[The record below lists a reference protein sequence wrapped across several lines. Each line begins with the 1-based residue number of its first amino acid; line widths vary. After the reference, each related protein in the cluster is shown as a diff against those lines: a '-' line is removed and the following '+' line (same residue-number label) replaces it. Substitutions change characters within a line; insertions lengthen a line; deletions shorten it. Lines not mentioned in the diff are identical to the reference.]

1 MVMNVSRKKII
12 SLDGIWNLIN
22 KEKSINIT
30 SEVPGTV
37 FEGLIK
43 NEIIEDPFYGVNEHE
58 MAWVF
63 NSDWIYET
71 IFTVQEQFLEHSHVI
86 LRFNG
91 IDTISEIY
99 LNGEMLGNT
108 ENMFRTYD
116 FDVKNVLKAGENNL
130 KVLIKSPTKK
140 AEDEIKKFGVPLNT
154 FDAAIPGIPFLRKA
168 QYSFGW
174 DWGPKLPDIG
184 IWKSVEMYG
193 FDEIKIDSVYPRQSF
208 TYNKDPLNIKDPN
221 DLSSLLIESVLL
233 NIKIELNSDLEDIEA
248 SNYKIKIKL
257 TDLEDPEGHSIEE
270 ETQLITKN
278 QIIEMTIENPRLWW
292 THDLGEPKLY
302 DLNVSLIK
310 EDIVDSHS
318 QRIGLRDIRLIR
330 KKDEWGESFYFL
342 LNGIPIWA
350 KGANWIPIDS
360 FIPRGKKLGLYS
372 MNLEYAKEANMNF
385 IRVWGGGIYEDDLF
399 YQLCDELGML
409 VWQDF
414 PFACAAYPL
423 QKDEFVENVKIEVIQ
438 NIKRLRH
445 HPSLALWCGNNEIE
459 VLWIRILTNLGL
471 LDEDDPRKKMGD
483 EQVTE
488 FLRSYNKMFEEIL
501 PRLIQDYDSNTPYW
515 PSSPSN
521 GIGEK
526 RGRAISNSPDTGD
539 SHFWTVWH
547 GQAPFQE
554 FRKFNSRFMSEF
566 GFESIPS
573 LKTIK
578 TFCPPEQFDIFSKIM
593 ENHQKNLAGNKLI
606 LNYMDRRF
614 SVPNNFE
621 SQIILS
627 QITHGEAMEYGI
639 EHWRRNRNNFHCMG
653 SLYWQLNDCWPV
665 ASWSSLDYYGRWKA
679 LHYFAKRV
687 YEPFFPSVVEDEDGK
702 SAEFWI
708 TNDYKESKKGI
719 INWKILNSDGK
730 CIAKETKSVEVPPC
744 SSLLVKNLNMES
756 LVNSGDDLKQK
767 IAFFSLEDDKG
778 IKCHGFRL
786 FGKPKEF
793 QLNNPNLTIEFN
805 KAENAAGAV
814 AADNFTY
821 HITVNSQKIALYV
834 FIDSDKFDLVVSD
847 NFFSME
853 PNETRNIS
861 LKLHKISIKNQ
872 KVSEQEI
879 LESLTIRS
887 LFNFIEK

>member
-1 MVMNVSRKKII
+1 MVMNVSRKKIL
-12 SLDGIWNLIN
+12 SLNGIWNLIN
-22 KEKSINIT
+22 KEKSINII

-37 FEGLIK
+37 FEGLIN
-43 NEIIEDPFYGVNEHE
+43 NEIIEDPFYGVNEHK

-63 NSDWIYET
+63 NSGWTYET
-71 IFTVQEQFLEHSHVI
+71 TFTVQEQFLGHSNVI

-91 IDTISEIY
+91 IDTISKIY

-130 KVLIKSPTKK
+130 KVLIKSPTLR
-140 AEDEIKKFGVPLNT
+140 AQEEIKKFGVPLNT
-154 FDAAIPGIPFLRKA
+154 FDRAIPGVPFLRKA

-174 DWGPKLPDIG
+174 DWGPHLPDIG
-184 IWKSVEMYG
+184 IWKSVEVIGY
-193 FDEIKIDSVYPRQSF
+193 DEIKINSVYPRQSF
-208 TYNKDPLNIKDPN
+208 TYNKDPLKIKDPN
-221 DLSSLLIESVLL
+221 ELTSLIIESVLL
-233 NIKIELNSDLEDIEA
+233 NINIELNTDLEDIDA
-248 SNYKIKIKL
+248 SNYTIKILL
-257 TDLEDPEGHSIEE
+257 TNPEGHSIEE
-270 ETQLITKN
+270 KTQLLTKN
-278 QIIEMTIENPRLWW
+278 QNIKMTIENPKLWW
-292 THDLGEPKLY
+292 THDLGEPDLY

-318 QRIGLRDIRLIR
+318 QRIGIRDIKLIR
-330 KKDEWGESFYFL
+330 NKDEWGESFYFL

-350 KGANWIPIDS
+350 KGANWIPVDN
-360 FIPRGKKLGLYS
+360 FIPRGKKLGLYQ
-372 MNLEYAKEANMNF
+372 MNLKYAKEANMNM

-438 NIKRLRH
+438 NIKRIRH
-445 HPSLALWCGNNEIE
+445 HPSLCLWCGNNEIE

-501 PRLIQDYDSNTPYW
+501 PRLIQEYDFNTPYW

-547 GQAPFQE
+547 GGAPFQE
-554 FRKFNSRFMSEF
+554 FRKFDSRFMSEF
-566 GFESIPS
+566 GFESFPS

-578 TFCPPEQFDIFSKIM
+578 TFCPPEEFDIFSKIM
-593 ENHQKNLAGNKLI
+593 ENHQKNHAGNKLI

-639 EHWRRNRNNFHCMG
+639 EHWRRNRNSFHCMG
-653 SLYWQLNDCWPV
+653 ALYWQLNDCWPV
-665 ASWSSLDYYGRWKA
+665 ASWASLDYYCRWKA

-687 YEPFFPSVVEDEDGK
+687 YEPFFPSIVEDEDGK

-719 INWKILNSDGK
+719 LNWKILNSDGK
-730 CIAKETKSVEVPPC
+730 CNAKETKRVEVPPC
-744 SSLLVKNLNMES
+744 SSIMVKNFNMER

-767 IAFFSLEDDKG
+767 IAFFSLEDDEGK
-778 IKCHGFRL
+778 KYHGFRL
-786 FGKPKEF
+786 FCKPKEF

-805 KAENAAGAV
+805 KAENAAAAV
-814 AADNFTY
+814 DNFTY
-821 HITVNSQKIALYV
+821 HITVNSRKIALYI
-834 FIDSDKFDLVVSD
+834 FIDSDKFDLVASD

-853 PNETRNIS
+853 PNETRIIS
-861 LKLHKISIKNQ
+861 LKLHKISNKNQ
-872 KVSEQEI
+872 EVSEQEI